1 MDQLDLQ
8 IIAHLQ
14 TDGRKPLTEIAREL
28 NVSEGTIRNRVSQL
42 IENQTIQVV
51 GMADPHQLGYD
62 APAIIAVSVHPNKL
76 EDIVRKI
83 ADLREVSYLIYVS
96 GEFDLMV
103 EVMCKDRDSLTR
115 FLNEQIRSLDG
126 VTRTQTFF
134 ILHTYKMAFGA
145 LPVLTHKDME
155 DSNN

>member
-1 MDQLDLQ
+1 MDQLDLA

-14 TDGRKPLTEIAREL
+14 TDGRKPLTEIARAL

-62 APAIIAVSVHPNKL
+62 APAIITVSVHPNKL
-76 EDIVRKI
+76 EDVVRKI

-96 GEFDLMV
+96 GDFDLMV
-103 EVMCKDRDSLTR
+103 EVMCKDRDHLTKL
-115 FLNEQIRSLDG
+115 LNDQIRSIDG

-145 LPVLTHKDME
+145 LPVLPRKE
-155 DSNN
+155 AEENQ